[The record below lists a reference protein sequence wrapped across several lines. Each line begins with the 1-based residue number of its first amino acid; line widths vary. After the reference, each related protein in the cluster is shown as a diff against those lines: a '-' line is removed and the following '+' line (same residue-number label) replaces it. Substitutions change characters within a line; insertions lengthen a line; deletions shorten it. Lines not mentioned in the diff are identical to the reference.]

1 MKKLMTL
8 LAAVAAL
15 SVLVVAQ
22 ELKPEDE
29 AIRSRIEAHYDVVPL
44 ADGVALRPKRPTKEV
59 RLIEVSDT
67 IAINGATVSG
77 RELRERIGEDADA
90 ILKLSY
96 LEPTVRRSLFAKPQ
110 EPQPSVTQPPA
121 VEPGAGER
129 AAEPPDRRHRSIQR
143 SGGDRVR
150 IFGDVTVR
158 EGEEVSGQAVA
169 VIGSVRVD
177 GDVGDQVVAVLGSV
191 DLGPKAIVRGDIV
204 SVGGRVRRAQGSQ
217 VGGAITEVSLADA
230 RWDPR
235 FEPWLREVGLISMF
249 DGFSGV
255 PRLIGTMFR
264 LLLLMLFAS
273 MAMVVARGSVERSAQ
288 RVSDNPIRA
297 TLVGLLAEVMFLPI
311 LVLTCIVLA
320 ISIVGI
326 PLLLLVPFVILFL
339 ILLGLVGFTGTA
351 LALGQW
357 ARRQFSLGTG
367 SGFADVWLGIVIILF
382 PVLVGRLIGLGGFL
396 TGPVVVLLVG
406 AGIGLEFLAW
416 SSGFGAVLTNTFSRW
431 QARRATRNGAP
442 PAQA

>member
-1 MKKLMTL
+1 MRKLMTL
-8 LAAVAAL
+8 LAAILAL
-15 SVLVVAQ
+15 GVLVAAQ
-22 ELKPEDE
+22 ELKPEEE
-29 AIRSRIEAHYDVVPL
+29 ALRSRIESRYDVVPL
-44 ADGVALRPKRPTKEV
+44 SDGVALRPKNPTRAV

-67 IAINGATVSG
+67 IAINGATVTG
-77 RELRERIGEDADA
+77 RELRERVGDDADA

-96 LEPTVRRSLFAKPQ
+96 LDPNVRRALFAKHE
-110 EPQPSVTQPPA
+110 EPQAPAAAPTEPAPS
-121 VEPGAGER
+121 EP
-129 AAEPPDRRHRSIQR
+129 AAETPDRRHRPVQR

-158 EGEEVSGQAVA
+158 EGEEVTGQVVA
-169 VIGSVRVD
+169 VIGSVRID

-204 SVGGRVRRAQGSQ
+204 SVGGRVRRAAGSQ
-217 VGGAITEVSLADA
+217 VGGAVTEVSLADA

-264 LLLLMLFAS
+264 LVLLMLFAS
-273 MAMVVARGSVERSAQ
+273 MAMVVARAAVERSAQ

-297 TLVGLLAEVMFLPI
+297 TLIGLLAEVMFVPV
-311 LVLTCIVLA
+311 LVLTCVVLA

-326 PLLLLVPFVILFL
+326 PLLLLVPFVILFF

-351 LALGQW
+351 LAVGQW
-357 ARRQFSLGTG
+357 ARRQFSLGTA

-382 PVLVGRLIGLGGFL
+382 PVLVGRLIGLAGFL

-416 SSGFGAVLTNTFSRW
+416 STGFGAVLTNTFSRW
-431 QARRATRNGAP
+431 QARRAMKNSPPP